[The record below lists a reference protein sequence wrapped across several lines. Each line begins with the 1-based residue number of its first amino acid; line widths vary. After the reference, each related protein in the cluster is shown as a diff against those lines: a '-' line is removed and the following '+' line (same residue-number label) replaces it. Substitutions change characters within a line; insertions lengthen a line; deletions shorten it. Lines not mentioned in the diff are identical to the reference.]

1 MAAISIGQTITTT
14 QYADTVDKSLPYS
27 HNAFL
32 FYVDVTLISQDEINA
47 TSKITIRHRLKCI
60 RSYWS
65 NYSNVYGEIAIGT
78 DVKDTKYLATTEL
91 GKTYTLGTWTGD
103 VVHDE
108 DGELSITVNGNW
120 YGDYGSSR
128 YSPENNVLAN
138 IIDFPAIQRVS
149 KLSVTPAT
157 LTSGNL
163 SISITKY
170 VSTYTTTVK
179 YKVEG
184 TEYTLAAKSADTS
197 FSLSF
202 NDLKAL
208 IGSFTSSVVEITAIT
223 YDADYEIGS
232 DKKSIIVQTGKIP
245 LSLYDDRQ
253 GNVGATFGEE
263 ATSSGFNVK
272 MNARFYNTTQFDK
285 DITFINNKGIKG
297 IDTNDAANDL
307 IKLNGLNQLKIG
319 EGLQTKS
326 YLTSIYGSPVN
337 LINNTNGMVSF
348 ENGTDKYDGYLTSN
362 TNNIKLGSIS
372 KLWYR
377 LYCRNSVYVSSDERA
392 KKYIND
398 LNINY
403 ENLFHKLNPKRF
415 KMRKD
420 GVDDRNWH
428 IGFIAQEVEQA
439 INEVDLTKL
448 ALIEHSFFEED
459 GEQKD
464 RYVLAYEEFIA
475 LNTHMLQKAYAKI
488 DELESRINNLEKLVN
503 G

>member
-1 MAAISIGQTITTT
+1 MALIQIGQTITTQ

-60 RSYWS
+60 RSYWR
-65 NYSNVYGEIAIGT
+65 NYSNVYGEIAIGN

-103 VVHDE
+103 VAHDE

-138 IIDFPAIQRVS
+138 IIDFPAIQKVS

-163 SISITKY
+163 SITITKY
-170 VSTYTTTVK
+170 VSTYTTTIK

-184 TEYTLAAKSADTS
+184 TEYTLATKSAATS

-208 IGSFTSSVVEITAIT
+208 IGSLTSSVVEITAIT
-223 YDADYEIGS
+223 YNNDFEVGS
-232 DKKSIIVQTGKIP
+232 DRKSIIVQTGKIP
-245 LSLYDDRQ
+245 LSLYDNRQ
-253 GNVGATFGEE
+253 GNVGATFGEK

-272 MNARFYNTTQFDK
+272 MNARFYNESQFDK
-285 DITFINNKGIKG
+285 DITLLNNKGIKG
-297 IDTNDAANDL
+297 IDTNNDVKDL
-307 IKLNGLNQLKIG
+307 IKLNDSNQLIVS
-319 EGLQTKS
+319 ENN
-326 YLTSIYGSPVN
+326 IPIDINGSTVK
-337 LINNTNGMVSF
+337 LINQNGASVFLLPGGSANSGFFNASDNTMTL
-348 ENGTDKYDGYLTSN
+348 GTMAA
-362 TNNIKLGSIS
+362 
-372 KLWYR
+372 LWYR
-377 LYCRNSVYVSSDERA
+377 LYCKKSVYVSSDERT

-398 LNINY
+398 LDNKY
-403 ENLFHKLNPKRF
+403 EEFFHKLNPKRF
-415 KMRKD
+415 KFKKD
-420 GVDDRNWH
+420 GIDDVNWH
-428 IGFIAQEVEQA
+428 LGFIAQDVEQA
-439 INEVDLTKL
+439 INKSGLSNMG
-448 ALIEHSFFEED
+448 LIEYSFFEED

-464 RYVLAYEEFIA
+464 RYVLSYDEFIA
-475 LNTHMLQKAYAKI
+475 LNTHMLQKAYTKI
-488 DELESRINNLEKLVN
+488 EELENRIRELEELVN